1 MKTNAF
7 LHALDNERIVAAILE
22 AENRSRGE
30 IRVHVSNQ
38 EVAVAEVEAAARAQ
52 FEKLEMTKSALRNGV
67 LIYVA
72 PRSQKFA
79 VIGDAGIH
87 ACCGATFWSDVAA
100 AMEADF
106 RAGRF
111 TDGIV
116 EGVKEAGD
124 ALARHFPRE
133 GGPAD
138 VNELANDVTH
148 D

>member
-1 MKTNAF
+1 MRTNAF
-7 LHALDNERIVAAILE
+7 LKTLDNDRIVAAILE
-22 AENRSRGE
+22 AESRSLGE
-30 IRVHVSNQ
+30 IRVHVTNQ
-38 EVAVAEVEAAARAQ
+38 TVTEVEAAARAQ
-52 FEKLEMTKSALRNGV
+52 FEKLDMTKTALRNGV

-72 PRSQKFA
+72 PRSRKFA

-87 ACCGATFWSDVAA
+87 ERCGPAFWTDIAA

-116 EGVKEAGD
+116 KGVEAAGA
-124 ALARHFPRE
+124 ALARYFPRE
-133 GGPAD
+133 GQKPD
-138 VNELANDVTH
+138 VNELLDDVTE